1 MPNSA
6 LTYKGPEYAAHHQS
20 AGLRRLAARC
30 RPLHQRVAKS
40 RRNGSRRSS
49 SWSKLDPGFAAAWAL
64 LSQCYS
70 SQYFQGYVVTDARRQ
85 GPKRHSI
92 TLCNWPPTR
101 RRHSARAALRIL
113 DSTRLCRRDWH
124 LHGLELAF
132 TQQRR
137 TRSPCWAL
145 SARRQGDFAEAIRRL
160 DQAVNLQLLTETA
173 WTHGQ
178 TRDFESELRI
188 ENHALQIKAND
199 PNANPSVCNLRRASM
214 MRRHSC
220 QVSGSKG
227 TSPMPSLPWRSRRAS
242 PAAMRRA

>member
-1 MPNSA
+1 MANIVEGSVQKAANTVRVNVQLIHAATDAHVWADTYDRKLDDLFGVQSEVAGAIANQLNAKLSPNEQ
-6 LTYKGPEYAAHHQS
+6 GPEYATHHQS

-85 GPKRHSI
+85 GPKRHLI

-113 DSTRLCRRDWH
+113 DSTDYAAAI
-124 LHGLELAF
+124 GTF
-132 TQQRR
+132 T
-137 TRSPCWAL
+137 AL
-145 SARRQGDFAEAIRRL
+145 S
-160 DQAVNLQLLTETA
+160 
-173 WTHGQ
+173 
-178 TRDFESELRI
+178 
-188 ENHALQIKAND
+188 
-199 PNANPSVCNLRRASM
+199 
-214 MRRHSC
+214 
-220 QVSGSKG
+220 
-227 TSPMPSLPWRSRRAS
+227 SR
-242 PAAMRRA
+242 